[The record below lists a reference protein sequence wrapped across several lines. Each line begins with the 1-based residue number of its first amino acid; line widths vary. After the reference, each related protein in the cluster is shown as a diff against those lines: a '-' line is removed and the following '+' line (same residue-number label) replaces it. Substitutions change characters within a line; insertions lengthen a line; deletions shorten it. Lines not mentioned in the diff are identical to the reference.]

1 MISYEYFFIILVYV
15 DLLIMLINLYVG
27 RPNFYGKSKL
37 AFCVGKAFYLI
48 LIFLHYYK
56 YYPEPDF
63 YYLYLFL
70 HWCGDMFLLG
80 RSDLVNAIGG
90 FCFLLGHVLLIYKAD
105 VDYTEHSQL
114 TVTISLLTITYIA
127 TRMFNVILR
136 QRFIYK
142 NLVWYGL
149 VLWAST
155 TVSAQKI
162 SIYKD
167 PKEPKFYLEVIG
179 KILFVISDVILT
191 RDMSREKADG
201 YTNIYNWPLYVTAE
215 VLITQARIL
224 SK

>member
-1 MISYEYFFIILVYV
+1 
-15 DLLIMLINLYVG
+15 MLINLYIG

-37 AFCVGKAFYLI
+37 AFCIGKAFYII
-48 LIFLHYYK
+48 LIFLHYHK
-56 YYPEPDF
+56 YYPEPDYF
-63 YYLYLFL
+63 YLYLLL
-70 HWCGDMFLLG
+70 HWCGDLLLLG
-80 RSDLVNAIGG
+80 RADWMNTFGAFS
-90 FCFLLGHVLLIYKAD
+90 FLLGHALLIYKAD

-114 TVTISLLTITYIA
+114 TVTVSLIMFTYLA
-127 TRMFNVILR
+127 TRMFSVVLR
-136 QRFIYK
+136 ERFLYK

-167 PKEPKFYLEVIG
+167 VKDPKFYLELIG

-191 RDMSREKADG
+191 RDEARGKASA